1 MEARCGQLDN
11 REPDCPAFFQHEV
24 ERGTFIRVGPRCE
37 NEEIPYAL

>member
-1 MEARCGQLDN
+1 VDSWTIEN
-11 REPDCPAFFQHEV
+11 RNCPAFFQHEV